1 MEHAE
6 LMKFF
11 ENHYKKMVQFDKH
24 MGMELT
30 VESPGNVSYV
40 LEVKEQHLT
49 APDSA
54 HGGVAAAM
62 MDATLG
68 VAALSYAVTN
78 GNLCA
83 TVEFKI
89 NYLKPARPGTTLI
102 SKGKV
107 KSTGKS
113 LVVSQGDIIEKESGN
128 LIATGLGTF
137 TQYPSDKRE
146 NIQTAVDQEGS
157 DV

>member
-1 MEHAE
+1 MDDKE
-6 LMKFF
+6 LMSFF
-11 ENHYKKMVQFDKH
+11 EQNYKQIVQFDKH

-30 VESPGNVSYV
+30 VEAPGRVSYT
-40 LEVKEQHLT
+40 LEVQSQHLT
-49 APDSA
+49 APQSA

-68 VAALSYAVTN
+68 VAALSLAVTK

-89 NYLKPARPGTTLI
+89 NYIKQAVPGGVLVSNGRVKHVGKRLI
-102 SKGKV
+102 
-107 KSTGKS
+107 
-113 LVVSQGDIIEKESGN
+113 VSEGDIIEKDSGE

-137 TQYPSDKRE
+137 TQYEAEKR
-146 NIQTAVDQEGS
+146 N
-157 DV
+157 DVTQVVL